1 MYWYSNIYY
10 IFTNLGRMGNYMG
23 YNGISSE
30 LINMFTY
37 IYIYIANNV
46 IMPDMNGIYNEKD
59 AFCSLFS
66 NWCVSDWKHT
76 HISFAQ
82 WGT

>member
-23 YNGISSE
+23 YNWISSE
-30 LINMFTY
+30 LMNIY

-46 IMPDMNGIYNEKD
+46 IMPDM
-59 AFCSLFS
+59 
-66 NWCVSDWKHT
+66 
-76 HISFAQ
+76 Q
-82 WGT
+82 WNI